1 MNFKALSNSIENS
14 NPLDFGSIFGKS
26 IDLFKQ
32 VWLQGFIIVILTF
45 LTIIP
50 FYVLIYIPLLIAGVT
65 DPKMLKS
72 EEVPPEIMIP
82 MVILIPLVFLGVMT
96 VSLLLNAAF
105 LRICRNKDLNLSKS
119 DDYFHYFNKK
129 YASKAFLLSLMI
141 LGLMV
146 LGLLAC
152 GLGIFYLVVP
162 ISLIPA
168 FLAFDQEL
176 SAKEIVKS
184 SFSLGNKNWLV
195 IFGLI
200 VIMGLVAELGI
211 LLCFIGVFFT
221 AMLAKIP
228 VYFMYKD
235 AVGFSSE
242 P

>member
-14 NPLDFGSIFGKS
+14 NPLDFGSIFSKS

-72 EEVPPEIMIP
+72 EEVPPEIVIP

>member
-14 NPLDFGSIFGKS
+14 NPLDFGSIFSKS

>member
-141 LGLMV
+141 FGLMV

>member
-72 EEVPPEIMIP
+72 EEVPPEIVIP

>member
-82 MVILIPLVFLGVMT
+82 MVILIPLMFLGVMT

>member
-82 MVILIPLVFLGVMT
+82 MVILIPLMFLGVMT

-141 LGLMV
+141 FGLMV

-195 IFGLI
+195 IFGLVI
-200 VIMGLVAELGI
+200 IMGLVAELGI
-211 LLCFIGVFFT
+211 LLCFVGVFFT